1 MRHAVALPHSSS
13 LYPGRDAVL
22 VSCGVSSRIDFP
34 MSRLQSALHGCRT
47 LINHSLAGQPV
58 TSFQAV
64 VTLFAPVA
72 AAQFQVQTAARS
84 IQTAI
89 TFFWALLAIRSRE
102 IVYLSSK
109 VSWS

>member
-22 VSCGVSSRIDFP
+22 VSCGISRRIDFP

-64 VTLFAPVA
+64 VTLSAPVP